1 MAEEGG
7 VANEAV
13 EASIRVRSMVVTIGK
28 GKVKVKAEVKV
39 KVGVKEGV
47 VAETGDQPPRPG
59 ILLPGQ
65 LKILG
70 GGRPDTRTRLLLV
83 CARSTGTLERLQ
95 TGVWNHSP
103 VHGGTTS
110 CSPVVPEG
118 PASPEVK
125 RSL

>member
-47 VAETGDQPPRPG
+47 VAETGDQPPRLG

-65 LKILG
+65 LRIPG
-70 GGRPDTRTRLLLV
+70 GGRPDIRTRLLLG
-83 CARSTGTLERLQ
+83 CAGSTGTSGRRR
-95 TGVWNHSP
+95 TSAWSHSP
-103 VHGGTTS
+103 VHGKTTFKTGS
-110 CSPVVPEG
+110 LITSEG
-118 PASPEVK
+118 PASSA
-125 RSL
+125 R